1 MIKLTLTEKGGEPK
15 VLSFDKDEITI
26 GRVSGNDI
34 VLAKGNVSK
43 RHSRLALRGTQIEVS
58 DLKSTNGTYVN
69 GRKISGPTL
78 LGPNDRIYVGD
89 FLIGIE
95 GAEDT
100 TASGGSSEEL
110 EAGGVAAA
118 ARSVPPPPPPRAA
131 PGSPI
136 GIPADDDDDDND
148 GGELSGGEMQED
160 DDFGLA
166 ARPPRATRGPLPP
179 PPPPPPPR
187 RPSTPLSSHALDE
200 ALAAQG
206 LDGEPPSP
214 REEIAGVPSEDTG
227 AVGLFAH
234 SRRTDEDVEGPGPRR
249 LATANRPGIG
259 AAPAPA
265 APAPAFGER
274 AGTGPT
280 AAADLAGA
288 APLFEALL
296 ADASVTQ
303 IVLTGPDAVLVDRGA
318 GLAPHRESLGD
329 PNAVADAVWRYANT
343 AYPPP
348 APDNPVVDVR
358 LPDGTRLSA
367 IFPPASPSG
376 VVASIR
382 RPLLTESALGDL
394 VPGGNRDVQTLLEGL
409 LATRRNVLVTGDVAA
424 LTVALGA
431 LAGAIGKERRVV
443 AIGAS
448 ARARAGWTDLMP
460 SADPAGLVRVAAAL
474 RPDHLVV
481 GEVTGHEIA
490 ELLLVAARGG
500 EGLLV
505 AVPGRSAGEL
515 LGRLVALA
523 APALGGGASAAPLA
537 ASAFDIVL
545 QVVGTSDGGARI
557 VEVSEPR
564 AVGAELVSDAALALY
579 GDGSN
584 RDPAGGRL
592 QGRGVSTRLGAA
604 MAAAG
609 SPVPASI
616 LNK

>member
-43 RHSRLALRGTQIEVS
+43 RHSKLAVRGAQIEVS

-78 LGPNDRIYVGD
+78 LGPSDRIYVGD

-100 TASGGSSEEL
+100 TAHGGSSEEL
-110 EAGGVAAA
+110 ETGGIAGSAHP
-118 ARSVPPPPPPRAA
+118 VPPPPPPRAA

-136 GIPADDDDDDND
+136 GIPADDEDEDD
-148 GGELSGGEMQED
+148 GGELSAGEMQDE

-166 ARPPRATRGPLPP
+166 ARPPRATRGPIPP

-187 RPSTPLSSHALDE
+187 RPATPLASHALDE

-206 LDGEPPSP
+206 LDGEPPAP
-214 REEIAGVPSEDTG
+214 RDEVMGAPSEDTG

-234 SRRTDEDVEGPGPRR
+234 SRRTDEDLEGAGPRR
-249 LATANRPGIG
+249 LATANRPGIA
-259 AAPAPA
+259 AAPAAA

-280 AAADLAGA
+280 AAPDLAGA

-318 GLAPHRESLGD
+318 GLAPHPEGLGD

-348 APDNPVVDVR
+348 PPDNPVVDVR

-367 IFPPASPSG
+367 IFPPASPAG

-382 RPLLTESALGDL
+382 RPVLTEHALGDL
-394 VPGGNRDVQTLLEGL
+394 VPGGNRDVQTLLEAL
-409 LATRRNVLVTGDVAA
+409 LATRRNVLVTGDAAA
-424 LTVALGA
+424 LPLALGA
-431 LAGAIGKERRVV
+431 LAGAIAKDRRVV

-448 ARARAGWTDLMP
+448 ARAWAGWTDLMP
-460 SADPAGLVRVAAAL
+460 TADPAGLVRVAAAL

-490 ELLLVAARGG
+490 ELVLVAARGG
-500 EGLLV
+500 EGLLI

-515 LGRLVALA
+515 LARLVALA
-523 APALGGGASAAPLA
+523 APALGGAASAASLA

-545 QVVGTSDGGARI
+545 QVVTTSDAGARI

-564 AVGAELVSDAALALY
+564 ALGSELVADAALALY
-579 GDGSN
+579 SDGSN

-592 QGRGVSTRLGAA
+592 QGRGVSARLGAA